1 LTEFFSAAREEWST
15 AERGRVKGRMDD
27 ERCPLPKHLSW
38 SPIRRRD
45 KEGFKTNIQI
55 CKLGTQTDNV
65 VGFMFGIA
73 ENGIG

>member
-1 LTEFFSAAREEWST
+1 
-15 AERGRVKGRMDD
+15 MDD
-27 ERCPLPKHLSW
+27 EGYRLGKHLSRQ
-38 SPIRRRD
+38 PQERD
-45 KEGFKTNIQI
+45 EEKGFRTHIQI